1 MYQFIARHP
10 KLKAYVAVFS
20 LILLSV
26 FSDKLWADELI
37 RIKVTSEFIDLH
49 TGPGRG
55 YPAFHALERN
65 EPVTLIKSKNIWI
78 KAVTDDG
85 IEGWINR
92 KDIVNTVG
100 VNGEEV
106 RLGIAS
112 IEDYSNRSWEIGF
125 GAGQFDEVP
134 SLGIHGGYRFTR
146 NLMVELQL
154 TQATGNQSKNELIM
168 LGLVHQP
175 FPEWRLS
182 PYFSLATGNITTT
195 ARSEGSQLDDDS
207 DEIFM
212 LGTGAYY
219 YLSNRFMLR
228 LQINQYTSLPS
239 ENFNT
244 EINELKLG
252 FSTFF

>member
-1 MYQFIARHP
+1 MYLFIARHP
-10 KLKAYVAVFS
+10 KIKAYLGFIS
-20 LILLSV
+20 LIL
-26 FSDKLWADELI
+26 FSLCTEKLWADEPI
-37 RIKVTSEFIDLH
+37 RVKVTSEFIELH

-55 YPAFHALERN
+55 YPAFHAIERN
-65 EPVTLIKSKNIWI
+65 EPITLIKSKNIWI

-92 KDIVNTVG
+92 NDIVNTIG
-100 VNGEEV
+100 LNGEEV

-125 GAGQFDEVP
+125 GAGQFGEVP

-154 TQATGNQSKNELIM
+154 TQATGNQSKNGLIM

-175 FPEWRLS
+175 FPEWRFS
-182 PYFSLATGNITTT
+182 PYFTLATGNITTT
-195 ARSEGSQLDDDS
+195 ARSEGSQLDDNS
-207 DEIFM
+207 DEVFM

-228 LQINQYTSLPS
+228 LQLNQYTSLPS
-239 ENFNT
+239 ENFNN
-244 EINELKLG
+244 EISELKFG